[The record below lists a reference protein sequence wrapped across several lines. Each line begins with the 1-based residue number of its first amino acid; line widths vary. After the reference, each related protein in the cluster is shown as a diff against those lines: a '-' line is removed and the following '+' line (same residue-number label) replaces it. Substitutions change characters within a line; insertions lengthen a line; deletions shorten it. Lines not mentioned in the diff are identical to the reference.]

1 MKSNKKS
8 LSKTLLV
15 MDLDDANINL
25 RFAEKEYNQIKKERE
40 TLQRWHS
47 DREIPAELLEEIE
60 YRRETVLVLE
70 NEVKQL
76 QERINNYD
84 ESVKS
89 VTGCIIP
96 ELKMPDE
103 LKELKLRLEIELDDE
118 RNPDVERVIDEWYE
132 EYQDKYEQP
141 IDTPLERE
149 LSGRLVILEQKYFAA
164 LKIIKD
170 APHYERCRIYESRHA
185 DEYPRNHNRVYL
197 GVGDCSCWK
206 SEVTE

>member
-1 MKSNKKS
+1 MKLDNLRTLVKEE
-8 LSKTLLV
+8 LSK
-15 MDLDDANINL
+15 
-25 RFAEKEYNQIKKERE
+25 
-40 TLQRWHS
+40 
-47 DREIPAELLEEIE
+47 
-60 YRRETVLVLE
+60 
-70 NEVKQL
+70 
-76 QERINNYD
+76 
-84 ESVKS
+84 
-89 VTGCIIP
+89 
-96 ELKMPDE
+96 
-103 LKELKLRLEIELDDE
+103 RL
-118 RNPDVERVIDEWYE
+118 NE